1 MDMSQPS
8 PLPAATK
15 LIENAESQ
23 LLDYLKDPCTS
34 FETLA
39 KYPLLQDLALKYN
52 TPLTS
57 ANEGALTK
65 PHINRYNQITNLADY
80 SVEKLILLKA
90 NYNNNY

>member
-15 LIENAESQ
+15 LMDDAEAQFHS
-23 LLDYLKDPCTS
+23 YLRDAGTT
-34 FETLA
+34 FEILE

-57 ANEGALTK
+57 SAPVERVLSLV
-65 PHINRYNQITNLADY
+65 HRYLRRSDPADY
-80 SVEKLILLKA
+80 PIEKLVLLKA
-90 NYNNNY
+90 NSSF